1 MALNTG
7 GQPMNLQKQVQI
19 YSVDTSFFY
28 HPHEQ
33 KIHRRLL
40 RAYVFRK
47 QIKRLMESKNV
58 PYPIAK
64 LTQHQEST
72 QTRIKRLKEQLAT
85 KIKKNEQMR
94 TLTEDW
100 LTQPRYQI
108 SIFESVLTRT
118 IGIETNTLS
127 TDILVVK
134 TYYFDIL
141 KNLIQDGFWFQGN
154 KYVCFT
160 ASAGQIRNKKTMFI
174 KEDVFIK
181 HQPTLMCGLSQAT
194 INAKGGININKF
206 LAYLAL
212 CSTATEA
219 WHDFDI
225 DKAIVVEDMETL
237 VNGEFDYIDESTY
250 QITRQHMSIPINHTD
265 GCGMILPKK
274 SKRSKM
280 IRLPWV
286 KGLLVPFPFDKFI
299 REQNR
304 NTGNKYGVVKDI
316 YGKKHDLLAEKIEV
330 IFTRSQF
337 KLWNYYD
344 SWEQYSQFYK
354 QFKCEAG
361 YCNEEESYFADA
373 KLNYQVLQSL
383 SEMTTNEL
391 AALCEPTIQHIG
403 QIGKDKQAM
412 LRILGVVPANIH
424 KNYYQQALQIYPEML
439 QDTYSKEI
447 LKSVKRKMVKE
458 ARAGKLDIEG
468 KYTFICPD
476 LYAFCEHLILG
487 HVLPKGLLQDGEVY
501 CKLFEAANEVDCLR
515 SPHLYREHAVRRNVV
530 SKEHGRW
537 FVTNGLYTSVHDTIS
552 KLLMFDVDGDK
563 SLVCAEPVLIE
574 VAKRHMQNTVPL
586 YYKMAKAADE
596 RITNE
601 AIFNGLQAAYTGGNI
616 GVISNNISKIW
627 NSPVI
632 KLDAIKWL
640 CMENNFTIDY
650 AKTLYKPKRPPH
662 IHEQISTYTAKRVP
676 HFFYYAKDKDAGG
689 IETINQSV
697 VNQLQAL
704 IPNPRLQF
712 QAKNIGTFH
721 YQSLMQNTNVELD
734 PQLIE
739 LYIELDQRSHF
750 MIKHDEDPALLQV
763 YQHIRTQLVNLSQKE
778 PSYIADVLV
787 EYLYVHKKSSYKTTL
802 WECFG
807 DILVQNLHR
816 NVSTHLA
823 QCECCGERIELTSNR
838 QKYCQHCKLENRRAQ
853 NKLHFQKWYQ
863 STSKTS

>member
-1 MALNTG
+1 MALYTG
-7 GQPMNLQKQVQI
+7 GQPMNLQNQVQI

-40 RAYVFRK
+40 RAYLFRK
-47 QIKRLMESKNV
+47 QIKRLMDSKNS
-58 PYPIAK
+58 PYPAVK
-64 LTQHQEST
+64 LTQHQESN
-72 QTRIKRLKEQLAT
+72 QARIKLLKELLAT
-85 KIKKNEQMR
+85 EIKKNEQMR
-94 TLTEDW
+94 TLTEDFI
-100 LTQPRYQI
+100 TQPRYQI

-118 IGIETNTLS
+118 LGIHTNTLS

-134 TYYFDIL
+134 TYFFDIL
-141 KNLIQDGFWFQGN
+141 KDLIHLGFWFQGN

-160 ASAGQIRNKKTMFI
+160 ASAGQIRNKKTLFI
-174 KEDVFIK
+174 KKDVFLQ
-181 HQPTLMCGLSQAT
+181 HQATLMCGLSQAT
-194 INAKGGININKF
+194 INAKGGMNINKF

-237 VNGEFDYIDESTY
+237 VTGEFDYIDEGSY

-265 GCGMILPKK
+265 GCGMILPRK
-274 SKRSKM
+274 SKKSKM

-299 REQNR
+299 REQNKK
-304 NTGNKYGVVKDI
+304 TGHKYGVVKDI
-316 YGKKHDLLAEKIEV
+316 YGKEHDLLAEKIEV

-337 KLWNYYD
+337 KLWKYYD
-344 SWEQYSQFYK
+344 SWEQYTQFYK
-354 QFKCEAG
+354 QFHCQAG
-361 YCNEEESYFADA
+361 YCNEEETYFADA
-373 KLNYQVLQSL
+373 KLNYQVLQTL
-383 SEMTTNEL
+383 SDMTTDEL
-391 AALCEPTIQHIG
+391 ATLCEQTIQHIG

-424 KNYYQQALQIYPEML
+424 KNYYQQALEIYPEML

-458 ARAGKLDIEG
+458 ARAGKLDIAG

-476 LYAFCEHLILG
+476 LYAFCEFLILG
-487 HVLPKGLLQDGEVY
+487 HPTPTGLLQDDEVY
-501 CKLFEAANEVDCLR
+501 CKLFEAATEVDCLR

-530 SKEHGRW
+530 TKELSRW

-574 VAKRHMQNTVPL
+574 AAKRHMLNTVPL
-586 YYKMAKAADE
+586 YYNMAKAEDE
-596 RITNE
+596 QITNT

-616 GVISNNISKIW
+616 GVISNNISKMW
-627 NSPVI
+627 NSSVI
-632 KLDAIKWL
+632 KIEAIKWL

-662 IHEQISTYTAKRVP
+662 IHEQISTYTAKKVP
-676 HFFYYAKDKDAGG
+676 HFFYYAKDKTVEG
-689 IETINQSV
+689 IEIINQSV

-721 YQSLMQNTNVELD
+721 YQKLMQDVNVKLD
-734 PQLIE
+734 RDIIE
-739 LYIELDQRSHF
+739 LYTEFDQRSHF
-750 MIKHDEDPALLQV
+750 MIKPGEDPEQLQV
-763 YQHIRTQLVNLSQKE
+763 YRYIRAQLEVS
-778 PSYIADVLV
+778 
-787 EYLYVHKKSSYKTTL
+787 HKKRQP
-802 WECFG
+802 
-807 DILVQNLHR
+807 ILP
-816 NVSTHLA
+816 T
-823 QCECCGERIELTSNR
+823 
-838 QKYCQHCKLENRRAQ
+838 
-853 NKLHFQKWYQ
+853 F
-863 STSKTS
+863 